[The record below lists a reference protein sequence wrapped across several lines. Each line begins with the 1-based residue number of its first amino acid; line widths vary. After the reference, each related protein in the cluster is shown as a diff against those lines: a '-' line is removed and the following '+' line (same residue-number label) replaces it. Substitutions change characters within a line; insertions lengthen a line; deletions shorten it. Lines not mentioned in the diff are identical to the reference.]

1 MKSFIVSAINYTD
14 APIYKHWEII
24 TIVDKVWNGCILF
37 KCLTLVAWA
46 IIEIF
51 INARINILFDL
62 KDGFGGMTKTV
73 R

>member
-1 MKSFIVSAINYTD
+1 MYFIQVLNICS
-14 APIYKHWEII
+14 
-24 TIVDKVWNGCILF
+24 
-37 KCLTLVAWA
+37 A